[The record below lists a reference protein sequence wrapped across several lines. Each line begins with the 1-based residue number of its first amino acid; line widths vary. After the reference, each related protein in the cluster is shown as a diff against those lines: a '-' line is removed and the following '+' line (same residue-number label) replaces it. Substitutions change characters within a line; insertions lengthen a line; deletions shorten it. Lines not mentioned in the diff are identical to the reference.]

1 MNGLFSSWFA
11 SLFHDILMTDEDC
24 FLKHN
29 DIFTER
35 GRFILRIAI
44 VDDISEERTTL
55 SKRLKYQFE
64 IRNIQADLLEYKN
77 GEEFLAASEKQPFS
91 VVFLDI
97 YMDLSLIHI

>member
-11 SLFHDILMTDEDC
+11 SLFHDILMADEDC
-24 FLKHN
+24 FLKRN

-44 VDDISEERTTL
+44 VDDVSEERTTL

-64 IRNIQADLLEYKN
+64 IRNIQADLLRR
-77 GEEFLAASEKQPFS
+77 LCIICSTDLRRTATEKQTA
-91 VVFLDI
+91 
-97 YMDLSLIHI
+97 